1 MATRLW
7 QIWKLKS
14 LFAEKVWT
22 FRPLQP
28 HTTTP
33 QIPFRVCWRSPLKNL
48 FNKYTVVQV
57 SAPPADLYTGESPMK
72 IVLTWLCYYVV
83 IVWLSAGL
91 FLLSL
96 FWTQPPPPRK
106 LGDLCR
112 LNIFS
117 LSFVKYTWIFFLIA
131 TDSSLSQTIRFV
143 FSTHFRNEK
152 SELLVFVQNANFC
165 FLLPVI
171 DCFLFLMF

>member
-1 MATRLW
+1 MCFSTRRRNSWKAGLW
-7 QIWKLKS
+7 
-14 LFAEKVWT
+14 KVWHAIT
-22 FRPLQP
+22 VQRVPGCEDFLNLTYKKLSKSQ
-28 HTTTP
+28 
-33 QIPFRVCWRSPLKNL
+33 QIIIHGFAKSSLTLSLATCSL
-48 FNKYTVVQV
+48 
-57 SAPPADLYTGESPMK
+57 E

-165 FLLPVI
+165 FLLAVI